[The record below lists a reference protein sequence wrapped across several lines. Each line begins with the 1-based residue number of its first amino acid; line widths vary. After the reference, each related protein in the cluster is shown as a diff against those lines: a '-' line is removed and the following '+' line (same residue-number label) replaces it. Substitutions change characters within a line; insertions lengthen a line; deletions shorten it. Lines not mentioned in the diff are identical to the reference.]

1 MKKSRTYPT
10 YMAFAAVLIYF
21 TFLFLPGVL
30 GIFYSFTD
38 WNSFHADV
46 NFVGLSNYRRI
57 IAPNQKYMDYISHT
71 AVFTMATT
79 LAKSLVG
86 VLLALLLTYR
96 LVAGKAIHRMAIFTP
111 LVMSYL
117 VVGLVFKSLL
127 HPATGFVNNA
137 LRGIGLDFLAKNWL
151 SDASLA
157 LWTVISVDTWKGVG
171 YIMVVTIAGL
181 KAIST
186 TYYEAAEIDGASY
199 WQRFFHITLPLIWP
213 TILTITILNLT
224 YGLRV
229 FDIIYALTNGGPGHA
244 TDVINTA
251 VFSAFSKGDY
261 AMGTTLSTVL
271 FAFVTAI
278 SYFLIKAMENKEDAN
293 S

>member
-1 MKKSRTYPT
+1 
-10 YMAFAAVLIYF
+10 
-21 TFLFLPGVL
+21 
-30 GIFYSFTD
+30 
-38 WNSFHADV
+38 
-46 NFVGLSNYRRI
+46 
-57 IAPNQKYMDYISHT
+57 MDYISNT
-71 AVFTMATT
+71 VIFTIATT
-79 LAKSLVG
+79 LAKSALG
-86 VLLALLLTYR
+86 ILLALLLTHK
-96 LVAGKAIHRMAIFTP
+96 LVLGKALHRMAIFTP

-127 HPATGFVNNA
+127 HPATGFVNIA
-137 LRGIGLDFLAKNWL
+137 LRSVRLDFLANNWL

-157 LWTVISVDTWKGVG
+157 LGTVISVDTWKGVG

-181 KAIST
+181 KSISA
-186 TYYEAAEIDGASY
+186 TYYEAAEIDGANY
-199 WQRFFHITLPLIWP
+199 WQRFLHITLPLIWP
-213 TILTITILNLT
+213 VLLTITILNLT

-271 FAFVTAI
+271 FVFVMAI
-278 SYFLIKAMENKEDAN
+278 SYFLVKMMENKGEEL
-293 S
+293 